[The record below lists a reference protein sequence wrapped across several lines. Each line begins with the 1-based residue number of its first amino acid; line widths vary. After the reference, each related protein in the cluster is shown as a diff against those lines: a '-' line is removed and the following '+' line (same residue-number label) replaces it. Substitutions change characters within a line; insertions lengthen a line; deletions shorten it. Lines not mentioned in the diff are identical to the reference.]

1 MEIQQINVIKF
12 KVGFMESRTSNSLAM
27 YAAFVY
33 KTIAKYFLRKEV
45 KTSIS
50 TKTMIVRFY
59 ALST

>member
-1 MEIQQINVIKF
+1 
-12 KVGFMESRTSNSLAM
+12 M